1 METLSQP
8 RSRAQDL
15 AHRIVWSHGF
25 EYVIVA
31 LILCSGVLLGLD
43 TVETIVERY
52 GTWLELGQQAV
63 LAAFI
68 VEAALKLFAVSPRF
82 GRYFRDPWNVFDF
95 TIIVLSLIPAIGVWA
110 LVARKVRLLRV
121 LRLVSA
127 IPELRLLVTTLVRSI
142 PGMLHI
148 VALMGALSYIYAI
161 IGYQL
166 FHEHDPTHWHNL
178 GISLLSLFRVVTLE
192 DWTDIMYTAMELHPL
207 AWTYFVSF
215 VVLGAFI
222 IFNLFTA
229 LVINNLDE
237 AKRERLR
244 AGADVLPRESAQL
257 AIQAAYDAIRSLER
271 QLEAAGEPESAARGG
286 AAPPAGA

>member
-8 RSRAQDL
+8 RAFGARDRAYRLTQSRP
-15 AHRIVWSHGF
+15 F
-25 EYVIVA
+25 EYGIVT
-31 LILCSGVLLGLD
+31 LILFAGALLGLD
-43 TVETIVERY
+43 TVDWVSERY
-52 GTWLELGQQAV
+52 GTWLELGQQAI
-63 LAAFI
+63 LGAFI
-68 VEAALKLFAVSPRF
+68 VEAALKMFAVWPRVD
-82 GRYFRDPWNVFDF
+82 RYFRDPWNVFDF
-95 TIIVLSLIPAIGVWA
+95 SIIVVSLIPAVGVWA

-161 IGYQL
+161 VGYQL

-192 DWTDIMYTAMELHPL
+192 DWTDIMYAAMDLHPL
-207 AWTYFVSF
+207 ASLYFVSF
-215 VVLGAFI
+215 VVLCTFMVL
-222 IFNLFTA
+222 NLFTA

-237 AKRERLR
+237 AKQERLR
-244 AGADVLPRESAQL
+244 TAGPSKSHEALLQ
-257 AIQAAYDAIRSLER
+257 AIQSAYESVRSLER
-271 QLEAAGEPESAARGG
+271 ELEQHLAQASRQSRPPE
-286 AAPPAGA
+286 

>member
-8 RSRAQDL
+8 RAFGARDRAYRLTQSRP
-15 AHRIVWSHGF
+15 F
-25 EYVIVA
+25 EYGIVA
-31 LILCSGVLLGLD
+31 LILFAGALLGLD
-43 TVETIVERY
+43 TVDWVSERY
-52 GTWLELGQQAV
+52 GTWLELGQQAI
-63 LAAFI
+63 LGAFI
-68 VEAALKLFAVSPRF
+68 VEAALKMFAVWPRLD
-82 GRYFRDPWNVFDF
+82 RYFRDPWNVFDF
-95 TIIVLSLIPAIGVWA
+95 SIIVVSLIPAVGVWA

-161 IGYQL
+161 VGYQL

-207 AWTYFVSF
+207 AWSYFVSY

-244 AGADVLPRESAQL
+244 SGADSVPRESALL
-257 AIQAAYDAIRSLER
+257 AVQAAYDAIRSLER
-271 QLEAAGEPESAARGG
+271 QLEAAGRKPA
-286 AAPPAGA
+286 AAPADAERPA